1 MMVARTPHVL
11 PMPLFSRDQVH
22 RDSANCIMYAHL
34 GFWPQFMQHA
44 GRRANHA
51 QAIGR
56 AGFSVIWPATALG
69 EIVQNPPEVS

>member
-44 GRRANHA
+44 GHRETTHRQSVVPGSVSFA
-51 QAIGR
+51 QPLSER
-56 AGFSVIWPATALG
+56 
-69 EIVQNPPEVS
+69 